1 MFTNLD
7 CITPR
12 FNCHEGY
19 LATSGLT
26 TVKDQMR
33 LNLFDVRDQ
42 MNSAL
47 FMSAIRD
54 QMRLP
59 VYDVRD
65 QVEQAR
71 LVSAIRDQ
79 TGLPHA
85 DVKDQMTGR
94 CLCLQSEIGRGC
106 FI

>member
-1 MFTNLD
+1 
-7 CITPR
+7 
-12 FNCHEGY
+12 
-19 LATSGLT
+19 
-26 TVKDQMR
+26 MR

-42 MNSAL
+42 MNSTL
-47 FMSAIRD
+47 FVSAIRDQMMLPVYDVKDQVEQPQLVSAIRD

-59 VYDVRD
+59 
-65 QVEQAR
+65 Q
-71 LVSAIRDQ
+71 
-79 TGLPHA
+79 A

>member
-1 MFTNLD
+1 
-7 CITPR
+7 
-12 FNCHEGY
+12 
-19 LATSGLT
+19 
-26 TVKDQMR
+26 MR

-42 MNSAL
+42 MNSTL
-47 FMSAIRD
+47 FVYATLD

-59 VYDVRD
+59 LSDVKD
-65 QVEQAR
+65 QMGQAR

-79 TGLPHA
+79 MGLPQA
-85 DVKDQMTGR
+85 DVKDQMSGR

>member
-1 MFTNLD
+1 
-7 CITPR
+7 
-12 FNCHEGY
+12 
-19 LATSGLT
+19 
-26 TVKDQMR
+26 MR

-42 MNSAL
+42 MNSARL
-47 FMSAIRD
+47 VSAIRD

-59 VYDVRD
+59 LSDVKD

-71 LVSAIRDQ
+71 LASAIRDQ
-79 TGLPHA
+79 MWLPQA

>member
-1 MFTNLD
+1 
-7 CITPR
+7 
-12 FNCHEGY
+12 
-19 LATSGLT
+19 
-26 TVKDQMR
+26 MR

-47 FMSAIRD
+47 FVSAVQD
-54 QMRLP
+54 QMLLP
-59 VYDVRD
+59 VYDVKD
-65 QVEQAR
+65 QVEQPQ

-79 TGLPHA
+79 MGLPQA